1 MFYEPQ
7 ISGDV
12 ESILRDYALA
22 ISTVYPPLGR
32 MVHINLSSRKRPP
45 RLARSIVRTAR
56 CFSPSLAGSCLRVR
70 TFHTLLCKSLLLTRA
85 VGINFS
91 DSLGRCVIM
100 VGLPFANVGS
110 VELQER
116 MRYVEKLPG
125 AGKDAA
131 RELYE
136 VRPPPSIWDVIYEP

>member
-1 MFYEPQ
+1 MQGNAQVHCYSLWSAGSFLK
-7 ISGDV
+7 V
-12 ESILRDYALA
+12 RILRPAA
-22 ISTVYPPLGR
+22 WQ
-32 MVHINLSSRKRPP
+32 
-45 RLARSIVRTAR
+45 RLT
-56 CFSPSLAGSCLRVR
+56 
-70 TFHTLLCKSLLLTRA
+70 K
-85 VGINFS
+85 GINFS

-131 RELYE
+131 KDLYE
-136 VRPPPSIWDVIYEP
+136 VRWIGLQERGTRANTPESVHASGEPINWASDTTCQRLRHDIACG

>member
-1 MFYEPQ
+1 M
-7 ISGDV
+7 
-12 ESILRDYALA
+12 
-22 ISTVYPPLGR
+22 
-32 MVHINLSSRKRPP
+32 
-45 RLARSIVRTAR
+45 
-56 CFSPSLAGSCLRVR
+56 
-70 TFHTLLCKSLLLTRA
+70 LT

-91 DSLGRCVIM
+91 DGLGRCVIM

-131 RELYE
+131 KDLYE
-136 VRPPPSIWDVIYEP
+136 VRPVLLLCCALLSMGRICVCAQ